1 MSTPRKAVVV
11 GAGIGGLTAAL
22 ALLERGIDVEVY
34 EQSNELKEVGAG
46 IQISSNGTRVLFA
59 LGLEA
64 ALAKV
69 QVRPERRELRHW
81 STGETWNWFD
91 LGDKNVE
98 RFGTPHLMFHRADLH
113 DLLAGAVRARKRDA
127 ITLNKRCLAVASQA
141 GHADATFV
149 DGSTVRAPYV
159 IGADGIHSTVRVC
172 LFGPSK
178 PIFTS
183 CIAWRGLIPMQK
195 LPPRLAR
202 MVGTNWLGPHGN
214 VLHYP
219 VRRGEIMNFVSTSER
234 DDWQIESWSTVGTRQ
249 ELRNDFRDWHPDVQV
264 MIDQIETPYKWA
276 LMIREPMP
284 TWSKG
289 RVTLLGDA
297 CHPTLPFLG
306 QGGVMAIED
315 GYVVAACLDKY
326 FAEPDVACARYEE
339 IRKERTAAVVR
350 KASENKA
357 SAFAP
362 SLADKDRV
370 AEEVA
375 REWQQVRRRERLE
388 WLYNY
393 DATAIA
399 V

>member
-1 MSTPRKAVVV
+1 MSTPRKVVVV

-64 ALAKV
+64 ALARV

-98 RFGTPHLMFHRADLH
+98 RFGTPHLMLHRADLH
-113 DLLAGAVRARKRDA
+113 DLLAGAVRAKKRDA
-127 ITLNKRCLAVASQA
+127 ITLNKRCVAVGSQA
-141 GHADATFV
+141 GHTDATFA
-149 DGSTVRAPYV
+149 DDSTVRAAYV

-178 PIFTS
+178 PIFTG
-183 CIAWRGLIPMQK
+183 CIAWRGLIPMEK
-195 LPPRLAR
+195 LPSRLAR
-202 MVGTNWLGPHGN
+202 MVGTNWLGPRGN

-234 DDWQIESWSTVGTRQ
+234 EDWKIESWATVGTNA
-249 ELRNDFRDWHPDVQV
+249 ELCNDFRDWHPDVQV

-284 TWSKG
+284 AWSKG

-315 GYVVAACLDKY
+315 GYVLAACLDKY
-326 FAEPDVACARYEE
+326 FAAPDLALARYEA
-339 IRKERTAAVVR
+339 IRKERTAMVVR

-362 SLADKDRV
+362 ALADKDRV

-375 REWQQVRRRERLE
+375 REWQQVRLRERME

-399 V
+399 I